1 MSLRTVLA
9 APAPALALA
18 LALAGCGYTGK
29 SIDAHAHFESGPA
42 AGRIQP
48 NVSGRPDVLLGDMDR
63 AGVDRAVLLVVPPS
77 PDLAAVRELH
87 DRVAALL
94 KAHPGRFLAVGAA
107 QPSDGESGLR
117 ELERIAALGYR
128 GVKLSPSKL
137 ELDTPEVLAF
147 VARATSLRLVVY
159 IEGWWPGAAHQTGK
173 LALAFPQGRFV
184 LTHMGGIR
192 FDDVLVFRLL
202 ELYPFYPR
210 NVWFDLSAVAPL
222 YVDSPYAAQLR
233 FVCRSVG
240 TDRVLFGSDFPLTG
254 LDAALRAVRRLGFT
268 RQEEQAILHDNA
280 EALFR

>member
-1 MSLRTVLA
+1 MTGRVFLVA
-9 APAPALALA
+9 AALALS
-18 LALAGCGYTGK
+18 GCSYTGK
-29 SIDAHAHFESGPA
+29 IIDAHTHLESDRGS
-42 AGRIQP
+42 AGIHPQ
-48 NVSGRPDVLLGDMDR
+48 VSGRPDVLLREMDQV
-63 AGVDRAVLLVVPPS
+63 GVERAVLLVVPPGA
-77 PDLAAVRELH
+77 DLAAARDMH
-87 DRVAALL
+87 DQVAALL
-94 KAHPGRFLAVGAA
+94 KSNPGRFIGIGSV
-107 QPSDGESGLR
+107 QPSDGDPGLR
-117 ELERIAALGYR
+117 ELDRIAALGFR

-137 ELDTPEVLAF
+137 ELQTPEVQAF
-147 VARATSLRLVVY
+147 VARATALKLVVY
-159 IEGWWPGAAHQTGK
+159 IEGWWPGAAHETGR
-173 LALAFPQGRFV
+173 LALAFPNGRFV

-222 YVDSPYAAQLR
+222 YVDSPYAAQLK

-254 LDAALRAVRRLGFT
+254 LEPALRAVQRLGFS

>member
-1 MSLRTVLA
+1 MSGRRFLVTA
-9 APAPALALA
+9 AFALG
-18 LALAGCGYTGK
+18 GCAYNGK
-29 SIDAHAHFESGPA
+29 IIDAHAHLESGSGQ
-42 AGRIQP
+42 GRIHAQ
-48 NVSGRPDVLLGDMDR
+48 VSGGPDVLLRERDR
-63 AGVDRAVLLVVPPS
+63 AGVERAVLLVLPPGA
-77 PDLAAVRELH
+77 DLAAAREMH

-94 KAHPGRFLAVGAA
+94 RANPGRFIAIGAV
-107 QPSDGESGLR
+107 QPSDGEAGLR
-117 ELERIAALGYR
+117 ELDRIAAMGFR

-137 ELDTPEVLAF
+137 ELETPEIQAF
-147 VARATSLRLVVY
+147 VTRATALKLVVY
-159 IEGWWPGAAHQTGK
+159 IEGWWPGAAHETGK
-173 LALAFPQGRFV
+173 LALAFPSGRFV

-254 LDAALRAVRRLGFT
+254 LEPALRAVQRLGFT

-280 EALFR
+280 DVLFR

>member
-1 MSLRTVLA
+1 MSGRAFLA
-9 APAPALALA
+9 AAVIAVS
-18 LALAGCGYTGK
+18 GCGYTGK
-29 SIDAHAHFESGPA
+29 TIDAHAHFESGSGP
-42 AGRIQP
+42 GRIQP
-48 NVSGRPDVLLGDMDR
+48 KVSGRPEVLLQEMNR
-63 AGVDRAVLLVVPPS
+63 SGVEQAVLLVVPPGA
-77 PDLAAVRELH
+77 DLAAAREMH
-87 DRVAALL
+87 DQVAALL
-94 KAHPGRFLAVGAA
+94 RANPGRFIAIGAV
-107 QPSDGESGLR
+107 QPSDGDAGLR
-117 ELERIAALGYR
+117 ELERIASMGYR

-137 ELDTPEVLAF
+137 ELQTSEVQAF
-147 VARATSLRLVVY
+147 VARATGLKLVVY
-159 IEGWWPGAAHQTGK
+159 IEGWWPGAAHETGK
-173 LALAFPQGRFV
+173 LALAFPNGRFV

-254 LDAALRAVRRLGFT
+254 LEAALNAVRKLGFT

-280 EALFR
+280 EQLFR

>member
-1 MSLRTVLA
+1 MSGRAFLTA
-9 APAPALALA
+9 AALAVS
-18 LALAGCGYTGK
+18 GCGYTGK
-29 SIDAHAHFESGPA
+29 AIDAHAHFESGSAP
-42 AGRIQP
+42 GRIQP
-48 NVSGRPDVLLGDMDR
+48 KVSGRPDVLLQEMSR
-63 AGVDRAVLLVVPPS
+63 AGVEQAVLLVVPPGA
-77 PDLAAVRELH
+77 DLAAARELH
-87 DRVAALL
+87 DQVAALL
-94 KAHPGRFLAVGAA
+94 RANSGRFIAIGAV
-107 QPSDGESGLR
+107 QPSDGEPGLR
-117 ELERIAALGYR
+117 ELERIASLGYR

-137 ELDTPEVLAF
+137 ELQTPEVQAF
-147 VARATSLRLVVY
+147 VGRATALKLVIY
-159 IEGWWPGAAHQTGK
+159 IEGWWPGAAHETGK
-173 LALAFPQGRFV
+173 LALAFPNGRFV

-240 TDRVLFGSDFPLTG
+240 TDRVLFGSDFPLTS
-254 LDAALRAVRRLGFT
+254 LDAALSAVRRLGFT

>member
-1 MSLRTVLA
+1 MRVVVTA
-9 APAPALALA
+9 AIAG
-18 LALAGCGYTGK
+18 LALAGCAYTGK
-29 SIDAHAHFESGPA
+29 AIDAHAHFESGSSP
-42 AGRIQP
+42 GRIQP
-48 NVSGRPDVLLGDMDR
+48 NMSGRSDVLLQQMER
-63 AGVDRAVLLVVPPS
+63 SGVERAVLLVVPPS
-77 PDLAAVRELH
+77 ADLAAAHELH
-87 DRVAALL
+87 DQVAALL
-94 KAHPGRFLAVGAA
+94 KARPGRFIAVGAVQA
-107 QPSDGESGLR
+107 SDGDAGLR
-117 ELERIAALGYR
+117 ELDRIASMGYR
-128 GVKLSPSKL
+128 GVKLSPSKV
-137 ELDTPEVLAF
+137 ELQTPEVQAF
-147 VARATSLRLVVY
+147 VARATALKLVVY
-159 IEGWWPGAAHQTGK
+159 IEGWWPGAAHETGK

-240 TDRVLFGSDFPLTG
+240 TDRVLFGSDFPLTS
-254 LDAALRAVRRLGFT
+254 LEAAMGAVHRLGFT

>member
-1 MSLRTVLA
+1 MSGRVLLA
-9 APAPALALA
+9 AAALALS
-18 LALAGCGYTGK
+18 GCGYTGK
-29 SIDAHAHFESGPA
+29 TIDAHAHFESDSAP
-42 AGRIQP
+42 GRIQP
-48 NVSGRPDVLLGDMDR
+48 KVSGRPDVLLQQMNGS
-63 AGVDRAVLLVVPPS
+63 GVDRAVLLVVPPG
-77 PDLAAVRELH
+77 PDLAAAREMH
-87 DRVAALL
+87 DQVAAVVR
-94 KAHPGRFLAVGAA
+94 ANPGRFIAIGAV
-107 QPSDGESGLR
+107 QPSDGEAGLR
-117 ELERIAALGYR
+117 ELDRITSMGYR

-137 ELDTPEVLAF
+137 ELQTPEVQAF
-147 VARATSLRLVVY
+147 VARATALKLVVY
-159 IEGWWPGAAHQTGK
+159 IEGWWPGAAHETGR
-173 LALAFPQGRFV
+173 LALAFPNGRFV

-240 TDRVLFGSDFPLTG
+240 TDRVLFGSDFPLTN
-254 LDAALRAVRRLGFT
+254 LDAALSAIRRLGFT

>member
-1 MSLRTVLA
+1 MSGRVVLA
-9 APAPALALA
+9 AAALALS
-18 LALAGCGYTGK
+18 GCGYTGK
-29 SIDAHAHFESGPA
+29 TIDAHAHFESDSAP
-42 AGRIQP
+42 GRIQP
-48 NVSGRPDVLLGDMDR
+48 KVSGRPGVLLQEMNR
-63 AGVDRAVLLVVPPS
+63 SGVDRAVLLVVPPGS
-77 PDLAAVRELH
+77 DLATAREMH
-87 DRVAALL
+87 DQVAGVLRAN
-94 KAHPGRFLAVGAA
+94 PGRFIAIGAV
-107 QPSDGESGLR
+107 QPSDGEAGLR
-117 ELERIAALGYR
+117 ELDRIASMGYR

-137 ELDTPEVLAF
+137 ELQTPEVQAF
-147 VARATSLRLVVY
+147 VARATALKLVVY
-159 IEGWWPGAAHQTGK
+159 IEGWWPGAAHETGK
-173 LALAFPQGRFV
+173 MALAFPNGRFV

-240 TDRVLFGSDFPLTG
+240 ADRVLFGSDFPLTN
-254 LDAALRAVRRLGFT
+254 LDTALSAIRRLGFT

>member
-1 MSLRTVLA
+1 MSGRTFLTA
-9 APAPALALA
+9 AALALS
-18 LALAGCGYTGK
+18 GCAYSGK
-29 SIDAHAHFESGPA
+29 TIDAHAHFESDSAP
-42 AGRIQP
+42 GRIHP
-48 NVSGRPDVLLGDMDR
+48 KVSGRPDVLLEDMDR
-63 AGVDRAVLLVVPPS
+63 SGVERAVLLVVPS
-77 PDLAAVRELH
+77 GADLAAARDLH
-87 DRVAALL
+87 DQVAALVR
-94 KAHPGRFLAVGAA
+94 AHPGRFIAIGAV
-107 QPSDGESGLR
+107 QPSDGEAGLR
-117 ELERIAALGYR
+117 ELERIASLGYR

-137 ELDTPEVLAF
+137 ELQTPEVQAF
-147 VARATSLRLVVY
+147 VARATALKLVVY
-159 IEGWWPGAAHQTGK
+159 IEGWWPGSAHETGR

-254 LDAALRAVRRLGFT
+254 LDAALSAVRRLGFT
-268 RQEEQAILHDNA
+268 RLEEQAILHDNA
-280 EALFR
+280 DALFR

>member
-1 MSLRTVLA
+1 MSGRAFLA
-9 APAPALALA
+9 AAALALS
-18 LALAGCGYTGK
+18 GCSYTGK
-29 SIDAHAHFESGPA
+29 AIDAHAHLESGSAP
-42 AGRIQP
+42 GRIQP
-48 NVSGRPDVLLGDMDR
+48 KVSGRPDVLLQEMNR
-63 AGVDRAVLLVVPPS
+63 SGVDQAVLLVVPPGA
-77 PDLAAVRELH
+77 DLAAARELH
-87 DRVAALL
+87 DQVAALL
-94 KAHPGRFLAVGAA
+94 RANPGRFIAIGAV
-107 QPSDGESGLR
+107 QPSDGEPGLR
-117 ELERIAALGYR
+117 ELERIASLGYR

-137 ELDTPEVLAF
+137 ELQTPEVQAF
-147 VARATSLRLVVY
+147 VARATALKLVIY
-159 IEGWWPGAAHQTGK
+159 IEGWWPGAAHETGK
-173 LALAFPQGRFV
+173 LALAFPNGRFV

-254 LDAALRAVRRLGFT
+254 LDAALSAVRRLGFT

>member
-1 MSLRTVLA
+1 MSGRTFLVA
-9 APAPALALA
+9 AALALG
-18 LALAGCGYTGK
+18 GCAYSGK
-29 SIDAHAHFESGPA
+29 IIDAHAHLEPESGP
-42 AGRIQP
+42 GRIHPQS
-48 NVSGRPDVLLGDMDR
+48 SGRPDVLLGEMDR
-63 AGVDRAVLLVVPPS
+63 AGVERAVLLVLPPGAEL
-77 PDLAAVRELH
+77 PAAREMH
-87 DRVAALL
+87 DQVAALL
-94 KAHPGRFLAVGAA
+94 KARPGRFIAIGAV
-107 QPSDGESGLR
+107 QPSDGEAGLR
-117 ELERIAALGYR
+117 EMDRIAAMGFR

-137 ELDTPEVLAF
+137 ELQTSEVQAY
-147 VARATSLRLVVY
+147 VARATALKLVVY
-159 IEGWWPGAAHQTGK
+159 IEGWWPGAAHETGK
-173 LALAFPQGRFV
+173 LALAFPSGRFV

-254 LDAALRAVRRLGFT
+254 LEPALRALQRLGFS

-280 EALFR
+280 DALFR

>member
-1 MSLRTVLA
+1 MSVRPTLLV
-9 APAPALALA
+9 LA

-29 SIDAHAHFESGPA
+29 SIDAHAHFESDTAP
-42 AGRIQP
+42 GRIQP
-48 NVSGRPDVLLGDMDR
+48 KLSGRADVLLREMEGS
-63 AGVDRAVLLVVPPS
+63 GVERAVLLVVPPTS
-77 PDLAAVRELH
+77 DLTATRELH
-87 DRVAALL
+87 DQVAALL
-94 KAHPGRFLAVGAA
+94 RARPGRFIAIGAV
-107 QPSDGESGLR
+107 QPSDGEAGLR

-137 ELDTPEVLAF
+137 ELQTPEVQAF
-147 VARATSLRLVVY
+147 VARATALKLVVY
-159 IEGWWPGAAHQTGK
+159 IEGWWPGAAHETGK

-222 YVDSPYAAQLR
+222 YVNSPYAAHLR

-240 TDRVLFGSDFPLTG
+240 ADRVLFGSDFPLTG
-254 LDAALRAVRRLGFT
+254 LDAAMQAVKGLGFT

>member
-1 MSLRTVLA
+1 MNGRAFLTVTVLA
-9 APAPALALA
+9 LS
-18 LALAGCGYTGK
+18 GCAYTGK
-29 SIDAHAHFESGPA
+29 TIDAHAHFESDSAP
-42 AGRIQP
+42 GRIYP
-48 NVSGRPDVLLGDMDR
+48 KVSGRPDVLLQDMDR
-63 AGVDRAVLLVVPPS
+63 SGVDRAVLLVVPPGA
-77 PDLAAVRELH
+77 DLAAARDLH
-87 DRVAALL
+87 DQVAALVR
-94 KAHPGRFLAVGAA
+94 ARPGRFIAIGSV
-107 QPSDGESGLR
+107 QPSDGEAGLR
-117 ELERIAALGYR
+117 ELERIASLGYR

-137 ELDTPEVLAF
+137 VLDTPEVQGF
-147 VARATSLRLVVY
+147 VARATALKLVVY
-159 IEGWWPGAAHQTGK
+159 IEGWWPGAAHETGK

-240 TDRVLFGSDFPLTG
+240 TDRVLFGSDFPLTS
-254 LDAALRAVRRLGFT
+254 LDAALSAVRRLGFT